1 MSSAANPTE
10 SLAAN
15 FERNFSMLLADSEPL
30 RDRVF
35 QLRCQ
40 VFCNELGYGMDQRD
54 GLEADSY
61 DPRSI
66 HCLLHHRPSGTDAGC
81 VRLVQPMERG
91 GGLPFEKFGLR
102 YVDRH
107 LLDWK
112 QLDPTRCCELSRLAV
127 AATFRRRRGEAEHA
141 DGVAAVEDINTS
153 NAHRRFPFIAISLY
167 YAMIAMILERG
178 YENIFLVI
186 EPRLQRHVARY
197 GIRLQQ
203 VSPEFDYFGQRAVFH
218 TDREQ
223 LHQEMVRWKTEWFD
237 LYGNVHQ
244 QLLGN
249 LPELPLAV
257 ASGQ

>member
-1 MSSAANPTE
+1 MSSAAIPSE
-10 SLAAN
+10 SLADN
-15 FERNFSMLLADSEPL
+15 FARNFTMLPADTEPL
-30 RDRVF
+30 RERIF

-61 DPRSI
+61 DARSL
-66 HCLLHHRPSGTDAGC
+66 HCLLSHRSSGVDAGC

-102 YVDRH
+102 HVDRR

-112 QLDPTRCCELSRLAV
+112 QLDPASCCELSRLAV

-153 NAHRRFPFIAISLY
+153 NVHRRFPFIAISLY
-167 YAMIAMILERG
+167 YAMIATILQRG
-178 YENIFLVI
+178 YQHIFLVI

-197 GIRLQQ
+197 GIRLRQ
-203 VSPEFDYFGQRAVFH
+203 VSPEFEYFGQRAVFY

-223 LHQEMVRWKTEWFD
+223 LHQEMARWRTDWFD

-244 QLLGN
+244 QLLG
-249 LPELPLAV
+249 ELPQPPLAL